1 MGTDNERN
9 LNIAAVR
16 AAIEGGLRNLERDP
30 ERGVRNM
37 LDLGKYFSRTHRQR
51 SFFQMAQR
59 MLGRKRSQYMQL
71 VKRTVTDVDHDTLKT
86 LGINM
91 GYYSW
96 SQGAK
101 VIREI
106 EATRGFNVPWS
117 LTISL
122 LDSGDGC
129 LNLNELRDIIDQAH
143 ALGIH
148 CYWVAAN
155 QSSGDIFDMF
165 NLFGTY
171 KDCAFFMLLPVG
183 MITSELA
190 ENALKQHNIAVC
202 VRDTADLDVRA
213 AAEILHEMRLLF
225 GLYYMYDDANADEI
239 TSGHVQSD
247 VDNYRGQFALFIPSA
262 TCMDECRAKVQAYA
276 SGEKVTPEKPPFM
289 VDFYADLAAVD
300 AIISSQS
307 CYIEIDAHG
316 NVASAPWTQP
326 CGVNIRT
333 HTLADALLK
342 LAPRKAE

>member
-148 CYWVAAN
+148 CYWIAAN
-155 QSSGDIFDMF
+155 QSSGNMFDMF

-171 KDCAFFMLLPVG
+171 KDFAFFMLLPVG

-202 VRDTADLDVRA
+202 VRDTADQDVRA

-225 GLYYMYDDANADEI
+225 GLYYMYDDKNSDEI
-239 TSGHVQSD
+239 T
-247 VDNYRGQFALFIPSA
+247 L
-262 TCMDECRAKVQAYA
+262 
-276 SGEKVTPEKPPFM
+276 
-289 VDFYADLAAVD
+289 
-300 AIISSQS
+300 
-307 CYIEIDAHG
+307 
-316 NVASAPWTQP
+316 
-326 CGVNIRT
+326 
-333 HTLADALLK
+333 
-342 LAPRKAE
+342 

>member
-1 MGTDNERN
+1 
-9 LNIAAVR
+9 
-16 AAIEGGLRNLERDP
+16 
-30 ERGVRNM
+30 
-37 LDLGKYFSRTHRQR
+37 
-51 SFFQMAQR
+51 
-59 MLGRKRSQYMQL
+59 
-71 VKRTVTDVDHDTLKT
+71 
-86 LGINM
+86 
-91 GYYSW
+91 
-96 SQGAK
+96 
-101 VIREI
+101 
-106 EATRGFNVPWS
+106 
-117 LTISL
+117 
-122 LDSGDGC
+122 
-129 LNLNELRDIIDQAH
+129 
-143 ALGIH
+143 
-148 CYWVAAN
+148 
-155 QSSGDIFDMF
+155 MF
-165 NLFGTY
+165 L
-171 KDCAFFMLLPVG
+171 LLPVG

-202 VRDTADLDVRA
+202 VRDTADQDVRA

-316 NVASAPWTQP
+316 NVASAPWAQP